1 VAAVVDMGLA
11 LLEQTVITE
20 ALVAV
25 RHQVRQVELEI
36 PRLYLQHKEQT
47 VVMVAAAHLIMALVV
62 AVVHLLL
69 EQREQL
75 LAVATAVMELRLLS
89 LVHP

>member
-1 VAAVVDMGLA
+1 MGLA

-20 ALVAV
+20 VRVAV
-25 RHQVRQVELEI
+25 RQQLQQVELEI
-36 PRLYLQHKEQT
+36 HRLYLQHKEQT
-47 VVMVAAAHLIMALVV
+47 VVMAAAAQQILVLV
-62 AVVHLLL
+62 AVVVHLLL